1 MFMPWQTKL
10 LFCTRAASEAE
21 TSTLF
26 SALLFWQSGT
36 RCLPMVARKWLKSS
50 RGAVCLSEEAL
61 AQVLLVA
68 WLSSASKPPGAS
80 VLSESPLVF
89 LADWE
94 RDVAS
99 ACAGSQM
106 LQYRRQP
113 SGCRPGE
120 HGSADG
126 LMEIIPVGNVLVQ

>member
-1 MFMPWQTKL
+1 MTWHTML
-10 LFCTRAASEAE
+10 LFCTRAAIEAE

-36 RCLPMVARKWLKSS
+36 WCLPMMERKWLKFS

-61 AQVLLVA
+61 AQVFLVA
-68 WLSSASKPPGAS
+68 WLGSASKPRGAS
-80 VLSESPLVF
+80 VLSESLLVF

-94 RDVAS
+94 RDAAS

-120 HGSADG
+120 DGSADG

>member
-1 MFMPWQTKL
+1 M
-10 LFCTRAASEAE
+10 
-21 TSTLF
+21 
-26 SALLFWQSGT
+26 
-36 RCLPMVARKWLKSS
+36 
-50 RGAVCLSEEAL
+50 
-61 AQVLLVA
+61 
-68 WLSSASKPPGAS
+68 
-80 VLSESPLVF
+80 VF

-120 HGSADG
+120 DGSADG